1 MPRIWKRHATHMN
14 ASCHP
19 PKNMSCHTHE
29 YVTTHTRT
37 RHTTHMQQDALA
49 SRSSTTSVAGG
60 GGGGGVLKKRVAA
73 ASAALL
79 PPLGLAL
86 LYPGAFLQAL
96 ENAGLIGGACVCMC
110 ILMDMFMRV
119 YVHVCA
125 AYRVWRVGTWFSNL
139 LLIVSSRSLLAS
151 FIGKRPTRL
160 RLEIEIGWHPKC
172 NRLYIC
178 IYIYYAYIYTLYI
191 YIYIHIYTYI
201 QINIYIYI

>member
-1 MPRIWKRHATHMN
+1 
-14 ASCHP
+14 
-19 PKNMSCHTHE
+19 MSCHTHE

-125 AYRVWRVGTWFSNL
+125 AYRVWRVGT
-139 LLIVSSRSLLAS
+139 
-151 FIGKRPTRL
+151 
-160 RLEIEIGWHPKC
+160 
-172 NRLYIC
+172 
-178 IYIYYAYIYTLYI
+178 
-191 YIYIHIYTYI
+191 
-201 QINIYIYI
+201 